1 MGIISRLPGV
11 GLYVHMLGKVF
22 STVLNFV
29 AVYIWVLL
37 GYAIAFHIILPASGP
52 FGMFGDAFVK
62 VIGIIFSLNK
72 ENNMYIFS
80 KIMSFFN
87 SYVNGSFQIS
97 TNFLF
102 VSYDRTEI
110 FCIKTRGPQQ

>member
-62 VIGIIFSLNK
+62 VSGFIFTHLK
-72 ENNMYIFS
+72 
-80 KIMSFFN
+80 
-87 SYVNGSFQIS
+87 
-97 TNFLF
+97 
-102 VSYDRTEI
+102 
-110 FCIKTRGPQQ
+110 

>member
-62 VIGIIFSLNK
+62 VSEFIFTHLK
-72 ENNMYIFS
+72 
-80 KIMSFFN
+80 
-87 SYVNGSFQIS
+87 
-97 TNFLF
+97 
-102 VSYDRTEI
+102 
-110 FCIKTRGPQQ
+110 

>member
-72 ENNMYIFS
+72 ENNMYTFS
-80 KIMSFFN
+80 KIMLFFI
-87 SYVNGSFQIS
+87 FQ
-97 TNFLF
+97 
-102 VSYDRTEI
+102 
-110 FCIKTRGPQQ
+110 

>member
-62 VIGIIFSLNK
+62 VIGIKMILPSLNK
-72 ENNMYIFS
+72 KKYMIYLVKTCHFS
-80 KIMSFFN
+80 IAM
-87 SYVNGSFQIS
+87 
-97 TNFLF
+97 
-102 VSYDRTEI
+102 
-110 FCIKTRGPQQ
+110 